1 MKYNEYPSC
10 DGTYV
15 LVYIGGESVAWH
27 PYTKELE
34 VGCQRHCIDSLF
46 WGHTDEWYAQA
57 FGDRWGTW
65 AEIYL
70 EEVFD
75 WIIDFEKRYKNA

>member
-1 MKYNEYPSC
+1 MSTRPVMERTSSSISETNQSR
-10 DGTYV
+10 GTRTQKNLK
-15 LVYIGGESVAWH
+15 LVASDTASTLYSG
-27 PYTKELE
+27 
-34 VGCQRHCIDSLF
+34 
-46 WGHTDEWYAQA
+46 GHTDEWYAQA